1 MVIDSVIEAFCN
13 SNSYKTTRVIIR
25 ILTKITSF
33 NKDQVACLKKAIK
46 NNNQVYD
53 EVYALPDFKKI
64 LTEKHKIVI
73 DS

>member
-1 MVIDSVIEAFCN
+1 MVWRDLRFLS
-13 SNSYKTTRVIIR
+13 
-25 ILTKITSF
+25 
-33 NKDQVACLKKAIK
+33 AIQK

-64 LTEKHKIVI
+64 LTDKHKIVV